1 MPKTITVLVP
11 TAKAGGKDIPVA
23 PRVHDL
29 NDKVVGLLW
38 NNKPNGDFL
47 LLRIAE
53 QLSQKFRLT
62 TTDIYEGRRSAAND
76 AAIMEELMSNSDVV
90 INAIAD

>member
-1 MPKTITVLVP
+1 MPETITVLVP
-11 TAKAGGKDIPVA
+11 TAKAGGKEIPVA

-53 QLSQKFRLT
+53 QLAQRFRLT
-62 TTDIYEGRRSAAND
+62 TTDVHEGRKSAAD
-76 AAIMEELMSNSDVV
+76 DTAVLEEVMSNSDVV
-90 INAIAD
+90 VNAIGD